1 MSSKTP
7 KIVKDDDWSYGDV
20 VLDLE
25 KGTFNTKTYDDRI
38 TLAPCSMS
46 FITSEF
52 RMLRM
57 LVLFI
62 TSFLVVNGYSDR
74 PELAI
79 VLWGA
84 SLFSIFWEKLMNVAA
99 VMSCRALGMDR
110 QMDFYGVGEY
120 FKLTTLV
127 TGVSAIIFSSRGL
140 EYFLLGVLA
149 GDILGALSVPF
160 IVKLDEK
167 LVSHLPKK
175 TYENLVNRHI
185 KRIGESE
192 WHVEMKIRG
201 ESNAGKSR
209 FVLPLYEINPVEFTF
224 HPKDNIKTVRSIRTN
239 YEEYYKGKF
248 VSPANAYFLDFEL
261 KKPMKND
268 EEIIVK
274 NKLRCD

>member
-1 MSSKTP
+1 MSSKAP
-7 KIVKDDDWSYGDV
+7 QIVKDDDWSYGDV

-38 TLAPCSMS
+38 TLSPYNIN
-46 FITSEF
+46 FITPEF
-52 RMLRM
+52 RMLRL

-62 TSFLVVNGYSDR
+62 ACFLVVNAYSTR
-74 PELAI
+74 PELTLI
-79 VLWGA
+79 LWGA
-84 SLFSIFWEKLMNVAA
+84 SLLSLFWEKLMNVAA
-99 VMSCRALGMDR
+99 VLACRALKMDR

-140 EYFLLGVLA
+140 EFFLLGVLV
-149 GDILGALSVPF
+149 GDILGAISIPF
-160 IVKLDEK
+160 ISKLDEQ
-167 LVSHLPKK
+167 LVNHLPKR
-175 TYENLVNRHI
+175 TYEKMVNRHI